1 MVKIVWTEISL
12 SDLEEIHDYIA
23 QDSSRF
29 AIITVAKIFDSV
41 QLLEGKPL
49 LGRMVPEFQTR
60 TLRELRVGHYRIIY
74 RISDKEKIEILRIIH
89 DARLLKR
96 KYL

>member
-23 QDSSRF
+23 QDSARF

-41 QLLEGKPL
+41 QLLEGTPL
-49 LGRMVPEFQTR
+49 LGIMVPEFQTR
-60 TLRELRVGHYRIIY
+60 KLRELRVGHYRIIY
-74 RISDKEKIEILRIIH
+74 RISGKEKIEILRII
-89 DARLLKR
+89 
-96 KYL
+96 